1 MQVQYFLSTEKKT
14 NKQKKI
20 KSIMSTEPGV
30 GPVLSTNIHILSIC
44 PTQQSSD
51 LGIISH
57 ILQRRNLWL
66 KKDR

>member
-1 MQVQYFLSTEKKT
+1 
-14 NKQKKI
+14 
-20 KSIMSTEPGV
+20 MSTEPGV
-30 GPVLSTNIHILSIC
+30 GPVLSTNTHTLSIC
-44 PTQQSSD
+44 PTQQSGD